1 MAAALSLHSR
11 KSNISQ
17 KQNILRLCASF
28 TRCVWSWRFKQK
40 ASLAPITLEVRFSR
54 HWSQCFFESTLAHEH
69 CTEAHTHNTADSPKR
84 HWVTWYTYNSIV
96 ISLSYADD
104 FKTAQ
109 QIACRVSECET
120 SDYFIKLVFSKCSQC
135 SFLSHF
141 SNSNHKSRTAR
152 KSDCYKTRSVNVT
165 FVNRE
170 EKSEPKQNKLQ
181 TCNCSYRSNSVSD
194 ALVCTHTPM
203 HTQTDRETEERE
215 RERESVGC
223 DMCLPDT

>member
-54 HWSQCFFESTLAHEH
+54 HWSQCFLESTPAHEH

-96 ISLSYADD
+96 ILLSYADD

-109 QIACRVSECET
+109 RIACRVSECESSVT
-120 SDYFIKLVFSKCSQC
+120 TLSNYYF
-135 SFLSHF
+135 
-141 SNSNHKSRTAR
+141 
-152 KSDCYKTRSVNVT
+152 RSVASVHSYHTSATVT
-165 FVNRE
+165 TKVKLRENRTITRHAV
-170 EKSEPKQNKLQ
+170 LMW
-181 TCNCSYRSNSVSD
+181 
-194 ALVCTHTPM
+194 L
-203 HTQTDRETEERE
+203 
-215 RERESVGC
+215 
-223 DMCLPDT
+223 L